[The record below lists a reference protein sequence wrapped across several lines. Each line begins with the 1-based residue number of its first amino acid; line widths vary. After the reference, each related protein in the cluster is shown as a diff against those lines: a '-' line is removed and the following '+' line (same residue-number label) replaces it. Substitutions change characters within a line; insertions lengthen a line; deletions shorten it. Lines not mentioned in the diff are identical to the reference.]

1 MTHAEWMEDLG
12 VRFETPE
19 LLTAALT
26 HPSLPREAAEPDNQ
40 RLEFLGDAVLELCVS
55 RALYARYPKADE
67 GSLTR
72 MRSVLVREE
81 TLCAAARR
89 LDLGAYLRMAY
100 GERLNGGLDKPSILA
115 DAMEALLAAIY
126 LDQGLEVAADFA
138 AKALDGY
145 ALPEEAETVNWKSQL
160 QENVQAHG
168 LPSPQYELI
177 SCEGPPHAPRFTAVV
192 TCEGRRLGRGEGKS
206 KKEAEQQAAR
216 AAIESGGAIVAP
228 EEA

>member
-1 MTHAEWMEDLG
+1 MTHAEWMEGLG
-12 VRFETPE
+12 VRFETPA
-19 LLTAALT
+19 LLTVALT
-26 HPSLPREAAEPDNQ
+26 HPSLPREPEEPDNQ

-55 RALYARYPKADE
+55 RALYALHPSADE

-81 TLCAAARR
+81 TLSAAARR
-89 LDLGAYLRMAY
+89 LGLGDHLRMAH
-100 GERLNGGLDKPSILA
+100 GERLNGGHEKPSILA
-115 DAMEALLAAIY
+115 DALEALLAAIY
-126 LDQGLEVAADFA
+126 LDQGLESAADFA

-145 ALPEEAETVNWKSQL
+145 ALPEEADTTNWKSLL
-160 QENVQAHG
+160 QETVQARG

-177 SCEGPPHAPRFTAVV
+177 ACEGPPHAPRFTAIVA
-192 TCEGRRLGRGEGKS
+192 CEGRRLGQGEGKS

-216 AAIESGGAIVAP
+216 AAIKSGGAIVAP